1 MESDTNETKKS
12 GGRVPPQDIDAEKSL
27 LGAILLLEDN
37 ITLALEEVQA
47 GDFYVPAHAMIFQA
61 MVDLYNSHQKID
73 LLTLKSALTRGK
85 KLADAGGA
93 SYLATLTQFVPTAS
107 NADSYAKIVADSAAR
122 RRMIE
127 KATEILNM
135 AYEDTGEVDDLLD
148 KATNQIQTV
157 ADRTGKADDVAWLPE
172 LLDSSFAQIEKM
184 YKNKDSLTGLKTGF
198 RDLDNKTAGLHG
210 SDLIILAAR
219 PAMGK
224 TTFAT
229 NLAYNV
235 STINKRGVLIFS
247 LEMAKEQIVMR
258 MIADAAGVDG
268 FSLRTGRLSEDDFL
282 RVSEA
287 MGEMAEANIGII
299 DSTGM
304 NPTQMRIKAR
314 KAVHDNNVGMVVI
327 DYLQLM
333 EGSAVGK
340 MNGRVQEVSEISREL
355 KKMARELNVP
365 VIALSQ
371 LNRSVETRDS
381 KIPMLADLRES
392 GSIEQDAD
400 IVMFLHREDY
410 YNKETERQ
418 HITDLI
424 LAKHRNGP
432 VGSIELYFDPEHL
445 RFMSLD
451 KQYES

>member
-1 MESDTNETKKS
+1 MESKQA
-12 GGRVPPQDIDAEKSL
+12 GGRIPPQDIDAEKSL

-37 ITLALEEVQA
+37 IALALEEVQA
-47 GDFYVPAHAMIFQA
+47 IDFYVPAHAIIFQA
-61 MVDLYNSHQKID
+61 MTDLYNAHQKID
-73 LLTLKSALTRGK
+73 LLTLKSALSRSK
-85 KLADAGGA
+85 KLTEVGGA
-93 SYLATLTQFVPTAS
+93 SFLATLTQHVPTAS
-107 NADSYAKIVADSAAR
+107 HADAYAKLVADTAAR
-122 RRMIE
+122 RRMIQS
-127 KATEILNM
+127 ATDILNM
-135 AYEDTGEVDDLLD
+135 AFDDADNIDNLID
-148 KATNQIQTV
+148 KAESQLYSAANRMT
-157 ADRTGKADDVAWLPE
+157 KADDINWLPE
-172 LLDSSFAQIEKM
+172 LLDQSFAQIEKM

-235 STINKRGVLIFS
+235 STINKKGVLIFS
-247 LEMAKEQIVMR
+247 LEMAKEQIVLR

-268 FSLRTGRLSEDDFL
+268 FALRTGRLSEDDFL

-304 NPTQMRIKAR
+304 NPTQMRTKAR

-333 EGSAVGK
+333 EGSAIGK

-365 VIALSQ
+365 VVALSQ
-371 LNRSVETRDS
+371 LNRSVETRDN

-410 YNKETERQ
+410 YNKDTEKQ
-418 HITDLI
+418 HITDLVI
-424 LAKHRNGP
+424 AKHRNGP
-432 VGSIELYFDPEHL
+432 VGSLELYFDPEHL

-451 KQYES
+451 KQS

>member
-1 MESDTNETKKS
+1 MESDSAKES
-12 GGRVPPQDIDAEKSL
+12 GRVPPQDLEAEKSL

-37 ITLALEEVQA
+37 IALALEEV
-47 GDFYVPAHAMIFQA
+47 GPSDFYSPAHQMIFQA
-61 MVDLYNSHQKID
+61 MVDLYNGHQKID

-85 KLADAGGA
+85 KLTEVGGA
-93 SYLATLTQFVPTAS
+93 SYLSTLTQYVPTAS
-107 NADSYAKIVADSAAR
+107 HADAYAKIVADTAAR

-127 KATEILNM
+127 KATEILKM
-135 AYEDTGEVDDLLD
+135 AFEDAGEIDDLLD
-148 KATNQIQTV
+148 RAESQLYSI
-157 ADRTGKADDVAWLPE
+157 ADRTGKADDISWLPE
-172 LLDSSFAQIEKM
+172 LLDQSFGQIEKM
-184 YKNKDSLTGLKTGF
+184 YKQKDSMTGLKTGF

-268 FSLRTGRLSEDDFL
+268 FALRTGRLSEDDFL

-299 DSTGM
+299 DSTGL

-333 EGSAVGK
+333 EGSQLGK

-365 VIALSQ
+365 VVALSQ
-371 LNRSVETRDS
+371 LNRAVESRDN

-418 HITDLI
+418 HITDLVI
-424 LAKHRNGP
+424 AKHRNGP
-432 VGSIELYFDPEHL
+432 VGSLELYFDPEHL

-451 KQYES
+451 KQS

>member
-1 MESDTNETKKS
+1 MESKQAS
-12 GGRVPPQDIDAEKSL
+12 GRIPPQDIDAEKSL

-37 ITLALEEVQA
+37 IALALEEVQA
-47 GDFYVPAHAMIFQA
+47 TDFYAPAHAIIFQT
-61 MVDLYNSHQKID
+61 MTDLYNAHQKID
-73 LLTLKSALTRGK
+73 LLTLKSALSRSK
-85 KLADAGGA
+85 KLTEVGGA
-93 SYLATLTQFVPTAS
+93 SFLATLTQHVPTAS
-107 NADSYAKIVADSAAR
+107 HADAYARLVADAAAR
-122 RRMIE
+122 RRMIQS
-127 KATEILNM
+127 ATDILNM
-135 AYEDTGEVDDLLD
+135 AFDDVDNIDNLLD
-148 KATNQIQTV
+148 RAESQLYSAANRMT
-157 ADRTGKADDVAWLPE
+157 KADDINWLPE
-172 LLDSSFAQIEKM
+172 LLDQSFAQIEKM

-235 STINKRGVLIFS
+235 STINKKGVLIFS
-247 LEMAKEQIVMR
+247 LEMAKEQIVLR

-268 FSLRTGRLSEDDFL
+268 FALRTGRLSEDDFL

-304 NPTQMRIKAR
+304 NPTQMRTKAR

-333 EGSAVGK
+333 EGSAIGK

-365 VIALSQ
+365 VVALSQ
-371 LNRSVETRDS
+371 LNRSVESRDN

-418 HITDLI
+418 HITDLVI
-424 LAKHRNGP
+424 AKHRNGP
-432 VGSIELYFDPEHL
+432 VGSLELYFDPEHL

-451 KQYES
+451 KQN

>member
-1 MESDTNETKKS
+1 MESDRKE
-12 GGRVPPQDIDAEKSL
+12 GGRVPPQNIDAEKSL
-27 LGAILLLEDN
+27 LGATLLLEDN
-37 ITLALEEVQA
+37 IALALEEVTA
-47 GDFYVPAHAMIFQA
+47 EDFYVPAHGIIFQA
-61 MVDLYNSHQKID
+61 MHNLYNTHQKID
-73 LLTLKSALTRGK
+73 LLTLKNALTRSK
-85 KLADAGGA
+85 QLKEVGGA
-93 SYLATLTQFVPTAS
+93 SFLATLTQHVPTAS
-107 NADSYAKIVADSAAR
+107 HADAYAKIVADTAAR
-122 RRMIE
+122 RRMIQS
-127 KATEILNM
+127 ATEILNM
-135 AYEDTGEVDDLLD
+135 AFDDVDTVDNLIDKGGHLLYS
-148 KATNQIQTV
+148 A
-157 ADRTGKADDVAWLPE
+157 AGRTSKADDIAWLPE
-172 LLDSSFAQIEKM
+172 LLDQSFNQIERM

-210 SDLIILAAR
+210 SDLVILAAR

-235 STINKRGVLIFS
+235 STINKKGVLIFS
-247 LEMAKEQIVMR
+247 LEMAKEQIVLR

-304 NPTQMRIKAR
+304 NPTQMRTKAR

-400 IVMFLHREDY
+400 IVMFLHRESY
-410 YNKETERQ
+410 YNKDTERQ
-418 HITDLI
+418 NITDLVI
-424 LAKHRNGP
+424 AKHRNGP

-451 KQYES
+451 KQHE